1 MVSTQFDNNGY
12 AYPSDNTWI
21 QIHTT
26 RLGNM
31 WIKVENTKI
40 GVIRPMNAD
49 LNVKVATP
57 CTTTRIVKPRT
68 EPYYLLKQYMQKL
81 NSCRHPVCMLF
92 RLKLRGLVIGG

>member
-12 AYPSDNTWI
+12 AYPNDNTWI

-26 RLGNM
+26 WLGNM

-49 LNVKVATP
+49 LNLKVATP
-57 CTTTRIVKPRT
+57 
-68 EPYYLLKQYMQKL
+68 
-81 NSCRHPVCMLF
+81 PV
-92 RLKLRGLVIGG
+92 RPPVS